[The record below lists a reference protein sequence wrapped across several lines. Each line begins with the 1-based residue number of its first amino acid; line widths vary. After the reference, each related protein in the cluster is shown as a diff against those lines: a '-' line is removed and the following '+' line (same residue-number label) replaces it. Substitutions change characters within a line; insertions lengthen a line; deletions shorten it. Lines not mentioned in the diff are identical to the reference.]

1 MLYHKRGVKYLFRS
15 FIKDSTNHRFSALGV
30 RDFRLFFTGQ
40 TISLVGTWMQQT
52 ALGWLVYS
60 ITRSSFYLGL
70 MALALSLPVLFFT
83 LIGGIVADRF
93 SKRNILIATQGL
105 SIVPAALLTIIAY
118 GGVTNIWLI
127 LAVAAILGVVNSIDI
142 PVRQSFIIEITGREN
157 LLNAVALNSTTFHT
171 ARVVGP
177 FISGIV
183 IEHYGAALCF
193 FINVIS
199 FLPIVYALWS
209 IQLRHEASAGKS
221 NGFVRDFGDALSFI
235 RDNGRLLYIILTV
248 TVFSLFGIP
257 FSQFLPVFA
266 DGVFSSGARGY
277 GYMMSAVGL
286 GSALGGG
293 IIAFKGDIQK
303 KRLYMSITSV
313 IFPFSLFIF
322 AISGN
327 FILSLASLCVM
338 GFNMVSFLATA
349 NSYIQLKT
357 RDDLRGRVMSVYT
370 MMFLGMTPLG
380 ATLMGTLAQGIGIQ
394 KTVAINAVVCL
405 GGVLFFRN
413 KWK

>member
-1 MLYHKRGVKYLFRS
+1 MVNVFFKIRGVGTY
-15 FIKDSTNHRFSALGV
+15 RFSALRV

-40 TISLVGTWMQQT
+40 AISLIGTWMQQT

-83 LIGGIVADRF
+83 LAGGVIADRF
-93 SKRNILIATQGL
+93 KKRNVLIATQAL
-105 SIVPAALLTIIAY
+105 SMIPAALLTIIAY
-118 GGVTNIWLI
+118 TGGTNIWLI
-127 LAVAAILGVVNSIDI
+127 LAIATILGTVNSIDI

-157 LLNAVALNSTTFHT
+157 LLNAVALNATMFHT
-171 ARVVGP
+171 ARVIGP
-177 FISGIV
+177 LISGIV
-183 IEHYGAALCF
+183 IEYYGAALCF
-193 FINVIS
+193 YINVLS
-199 FLPIVYALWS
+199 FLPVVYALWS
-209 IQLRHEASAGKS
+209 IQLKQEANAGKS
-221 NGFVRDFGDALSFI
+221 NGLVRDFAAALSFI
-235 RDNGRLLYIILTV
+235 RDNGRIMYIILTV

-266 DGVFSSGARGY
+266 DVVFDSGAKGY

-286 GSALGGG
+286 GSALAGV
-293 IIAFKGDIQK
+293 IIAFRGDIQK

-313 IFPFSLFIF
+313 IFPFALFIF
-322 AISGN
+322 ALSGN
-327 FILSLASLCVM
+327 FLLSLASLCVM

-349 NSYIQLKT
+349 NSYVQLKT
-357 RDDLRGRVMSVYT
+357 RDELRGRVMSIYT
-370 MMFLGMTPLG
+370 MMFLGMAPLG
-380 ATLMGTLAQGIGIQ
+380 AAFMGTLAQGIGIQ
-394 KTVAINAVVCL
+394 KTIAINAVVCL